1 MGFASLYPS
10 YATGIDD
17 LETDM
22 QATKL
27 LLTTDNA
34 GRIQEIPPLPPNA
47 RLEAIFLVIE
57 QGESRSAKRKPS
69 PRIAGLGAIHGD
81 LIAPVVDADDWEAL
95 R

>member
-1 MGFASLYPS
+1 
-10 YATGIDD
+10 
-17 LETDM
+17 M

-27 LLTTDNA
+27 MLTTDDA
-34 GRIQEIPPLPPNA
+34 GRLLEVPLLPPNA
-47 RLEAIFLVIE
+47 RLEVIFLVIE
-57 QGESRSAKRKPS
+57 QGQPTTVRRRPS

>member
-1 MGFASLYPS
+1 
-10 YATGIDD
+10 
-17 LETDM
+17 M

-57 QGESRSAKRKPS
+57 QGESPSAKRKPS
-69 PRIAGLGAIHGD
+69 PRIVGLGAIHD
-81 LIAPVVDADDWEAL
+81 DPIAPVAAADEWEAKP
-95 R
+95 